1 MGIDSDFGRAYAK
14 SQIAA
19 GQILPVKG
27 RVFISVRNKD
37 KRSIIFIA
45 KKLVDLGFSLF
56 ATSGT
61 AKVLANN
68 GLAVESVLKISEGR
82 PNIAD
87 MIKNGDNCTHCQ
99 YSLGTGSPY
108 RSTQFKKYC
117 CHVQRAL
124 HHYYLRGC
132 SSCEWH

>member
-27 RVFISVRNKD
+27 ERFYQC
-37 KRSIIFIA
+37 A
-45 KKLVDLGFSLF
+45 KSGQGLYLYCQKLFDLGFSLL

-68 GLAVESVLKISEGR
+68 GLTVKSVLKITEED
-82 PNIAD
+82 PTLPT
-87 MIKNGDNCTHCQ
+87 MKNGTIAPTSTRHRKGRLILINSADKPCRDVHGAV
-99 YSLGTGSPY
+99 LLLSP
-108 RSTQFKKYC
+108 
-117 CHVQRAL
+117 RASAAANG
-124 HHYYLRGC
+124 Y
-132 SSCEWH
+132 